1 MQANVSGRLPEPV
14 RVMALVCD
22 GAQFDVVAYQLNTLE
37 MDPPRD
43 LPPAQPSV
51 ATEPP
56 LPASVRE
63 RLLAQPTATPVSPAT
78 ATPAATRV
86 PPSTRNIA
94 WCDAGNKL
102 FNKRLPTKASLHR
115 SRFED
120 YDPAVFRKIAAS
132 YLFGLLT

>member
-1 MQANVSGRLPEPV
+1 
-14 RVMALVCD
+14 MALVCD

-37 MDPPRD
+37 MDPPSA
-43 LPPAQPSV
+43 LPPAQPAA

-63 RLLAQPTATPVSPAT
+63 RLLSTRTAT
-78 ATPAATRV
+78 ATASRETRA

-94 WCDAGNKL
+94 WYDAGNQL
-102 FNKRLPTKASLHR
+102 FRKRLPTKAALKR
-115 SRFED
+115 SRFDD

-132 YLFGLLT
+132 YLFGLLA